1 MKIDFSV
8 LSEIIKSIFLLIIG
22 ALITRRFEKSS
33 KLIAYYEHVS
43 VFKHTPENQQPLTVF
58 SHSVIL
64 RNSGSSAATNVK
76 IQHLTLPNFYIWP
89 SITHHIENLADGS
102 SNIVIPTLVPKE
114 QITISYLY
122 FPPLTYDKVNKGI
135 KCDQGFAQQ
144 IEVALQTK
152 PKKWIMA
159 IIWFL
164 IIFGAITFLYSVH
177 VCWIFIGT
185 KITL

>member
-8 LSEIIKSIFLLIIG
+8 LSEIIKSIFLLIVG
-22 ALITRRFEKSS
+22 ALVTRKFEKSS

-43 VFKHTPENQQPLTVF
+43 VFKHMPENQVPLTVF

-89 SITHHIENLADGS
+89 SVTHHVENLDDGS

-122 FPPLTYDKVNKGI
+122 FPPLTYDKVNNGI

-144 IEVALQTK
+144 IAVTLQSK

-159 IIWFL
+159 VIWFL
-164 IIFGAITFLYSVH
+164 IIFGTITFLYSLYAS
-177 VCWIFIGT
+177 WNLIAT
-185 KITL
+185 KLL